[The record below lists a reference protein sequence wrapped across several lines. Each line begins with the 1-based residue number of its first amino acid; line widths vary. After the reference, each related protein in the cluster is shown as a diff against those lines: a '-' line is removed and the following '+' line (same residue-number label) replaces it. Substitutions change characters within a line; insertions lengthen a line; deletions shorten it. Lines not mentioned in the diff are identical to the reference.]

1 MRAGDPAQDVAV
13 LEQAA
18 AAQELLAQ
26 QAVEA
31 SHTLAAGLSLELQ
44 RTHAFKQVIAAHMN
58 GEPHP
63 CCSSNGGLWLQL
75 AEDVLGDIFP
85 DGPRSL
91 PAECE
96 QAESHIHQLGAA
108 LHPLPSLIP
117 PLLSQLQD
125 QAGSAH
131 DIATTA
137 VSQGKAVLS
146 DAKSLLASLEGQSIS
161 SHNLALTR

>member
-1 MRAGDPAQDVAV
+1 MFWEIFS
-13 LEQAA
+13 L
-18 AAQELLAQ
+18 
-26 QAVEA
+26 
-31 SHTLAAGLSLELQ
+31 GL
-44 RTHAFKQVIAAHMN
+44 
-58 GEPHP
+58 
-63 CCSSNGGLWLQL
+63 
-75 AEDVLGDIFP
+75 P

-96 QAESHIHQLGAA
+96 QAESHIPQLGAA

-131 DIATTA
+131 DMATMA

-146 DAKSLLASLEGQSIS
+146 DAKSLLASLEGKRHQSEHLQPQLG
-161 SHNLALTR
+161 SHQVTRGQMDSLVMARFLPQA